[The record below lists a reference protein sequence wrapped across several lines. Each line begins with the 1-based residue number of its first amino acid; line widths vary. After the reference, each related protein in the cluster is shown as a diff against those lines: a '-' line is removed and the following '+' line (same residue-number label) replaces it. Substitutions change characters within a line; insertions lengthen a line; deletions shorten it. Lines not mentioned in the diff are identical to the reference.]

1 MTAIDFGKNG
11 GLVPAILQDYRTNQ
25 VLMLGYMNEEAY
37 ELTVSEGVAWFYSRS
52 KGRLWKKGET
62 SGNLQEVVKIE
73 LDCDQDTLLV
83 QVRPTGPT
91 CHTGSQSCFGDDF
104 FNLNILEKTVVD
116 KVGNPKEGSYTS
128 YLMEQGLDKIL
139 KKCGEE
145 MTEVVIA
152 AKNAQAGQGN
162 DELVSETSDL
172 LYHLFVLLVERGL
185 SLTDIEATLNARHG
199 QEHTYSVRKEIEDY

>member
-37 ELTVSEGVAWFYSRS
+37 ELTVTEGVAWFYSRS

-83 QVRPTGPT
+83 QVRP
-91 CHTGSQSCFGDDF
+91 
-104 FNLNILEKTVVD
+104 
-116 KVGNPKEGSYTS
+116 
-128 YLMEQGLDKIL
+128 
-139 KKCGEE
+139 
-145 MTEVVIA
+145 
-152 AKNAQAGQGN
+152 
-162 DELVSETSDL
+162 
-172 LYHLFVLLVERGL
+172 
-185 SLTDIEATLNARHG
+185 
-199 QEHTYSVRKEIEDY
+199 

>member
-1 MTAIDFGKNG
+1 MTAIDFGKND

-25 VLMLGYMNEEAY
+25 VLMLGYMNQEAY

-62 SGNLQEVVKIE
+62 SGNVQEVVNIE

-104 FNLNILEKTVVD
+104 FNLNILEKTVAD
-116 KVGNPKEGSYTS
+116 KVDNPQEGSYTT
-128 YLMEQGLDKIL
+128 YLTDQGLDKIL

-172 LYHLFVLLVERGL
+172 LYHLLVLLAERGL
-185 SLTDIEATLNARHG
+185 SLTDIEATLKARHG
-199 QEHTYSVRKEIEDY
+199 QDHTYSVRKEIDNY